1 MCQFHDYPFSRRRFM
16 AFSATTGAG
25 MLSASLSTQDSGSGD
40 TMQQLTFIKPGTLE
54 WREVPKPTIQ
64 GPKEAIVRPIAV
76 ARCDVD
82 FAIYTGLFPAQGPF
96 AVGHE
101 FNGEVVEVGEDVKNF
116 KVGDEVICSFQIACG
131 ECEYCRRGQARSC
144 TAVTRGAMYG
154 FDRGYGGAHSDY
166 VHVPFADY
174 MLIEKP
180 ASLDPVSIAS
190 ISDNVIDGWRTVA
203 PYIED
208 SIHGD
213 VLVMGGVARSIGLY
227 AAGIAVG
234 LGASRVDYVDTD
246 HDRLAIA
253 ESVGANVIEG
263 PAPEQ
268 LGPYDITVDTSLSP
282 QALQCALRS
291 VRPEGICTSVGIY
304 LAPGTPL
311 PLGDMYSIGVT
322 FKTGR
327 INSRPNLPKVLDI
340 VLEGKFKPESIT
352 TRTASWEDAPEALLD
367 PSAKIIIHRN

>member
-1 MCQFHDYPFSRRRFM
+1 M

-25 MLSASLSTQDSGSGD
+25 MLSASLSAQDSGSGD

-101 FNGEVVEVGEDVKNF
+101 FNGEVVEVGEGVKNF

-154 FDRGYGGAHSDY
+154 FNRGYGGAHSDY

-203 PYIED
+203 RQRRCERQANPAFDTRAVLYEKVISFIVQRCFAARGGSED
-208 SIHGD
+208 DHGVWTAPSHWQWRELPRRGAAGDTPRVDDAVAEIHAQWLMTPRDDLRGQTPRD
-213 VLVMGGVARSIGLY
+213 VLHAQRSRISEQ
-227 AAGIAVG
+227 IQ
-234 LGASRVDYVDTD
+234 
-246 HDRLAIA
+246 DR
-253 ESVGANVIEG
+253 EHQWTRFGQS
-263 PAPEQ
+263 
-268 LGPYDITVDTSLSP
+268 
-282 QALQCALRS
+282 
-291 VRPEGICTSVGIY
+291 
-304 LAPGTPL
+304 PL
-311 PLGDMYSIGVT
+311 PLWRESTAYRLGGYGT
-322 FKTGR
+322 HE
-327 INSRPNLPKVLDI
+327 NI
-340 VLEGKFKPESIT
+340 VYY
-352 TRTASWEDAPEALLD
+352 DLLRHL
-367 PSAKIIIHRN
+367 IHECW